1 MVKLHDLLTGS
12 TNGAQRRL
20 SLPEYRQIE
29 LYTKRKAL
37 VFAPAEP
44 RQDDL
49 VTDELRGVFSAFLV
63 LDSYVQSQTPDC
75 DGKTTWQRAAGMPR
89 NTMSERVVAELYR
102 ILRVAWSVA
111 FTPQGRVTIDDGI
124 IWFNGT
130 VHKLALQLAITPIGL
145 QLLESATAY
154 YLESLRQPYPEAYV
168 AAMLSQY
175 FFDISGELK
184 RYFDEDRV
192 LYQFRRTSR
201 FNRHARFDCDN
212 PKTEVEGDFLRIEIS
227 PLYRDATLYPIDF
240 FIVYRDILYIIP
252 VEALTD
258 GALPFAEMDKWRAR
272 TPDGVT
278 LPASFR
284 QRFGRET
291 AAINQPMT

>member
-12 TNGAQRRL
+12 TNGSIRRL

-29 LYTKRKAL
+29 LYTKRRAL
-37 VFAPAEP
+37 TFAPDDP
-44 RQDDL
+44 QQDL
-49 VTDELRGVFSAFLV
+49 IADELRGVFNAFTV
-63 LDSYVQSQTPDC
+63 LDSYVQSRTPDA
-75 DGKTTWQRAAGMPR
+75 DGKTTWQRAAAMPR
-89 NTMSERVVAELYR
+89 GTMSERVAAELYR

-111 FTPQGRVTIDDGI
+111 FTPQGRVNVEDGI

-145 QLLESATAY
+145 VLLESATAY

-175 FFDISGELK
+175 FFDITGELK
-184 RYFDEDRV
+184 RFFDEDRV
-192 LYQFRRTSR
+192 LYQFRRTGR

-212 PKTEVEGDFLRIEIS
+212 PKTEIEGDFLQIEIS

-240 FIVYRDILYIIP
+240 FVVHRDVLYIIP

-258 GALPFAEMDKWRAR
+258 SALPLAELDKWRAR
-272 TPDGVT
+272 TPDGIT

-284 QRFGRET
+284 QRFGREV

>member
-12 TNGAQRRL
+12 TNGSLRRL

-29 LYTKRKAL
+29 LYTKRRAL
-37 VFAPAEP
+37 TFADDHSQ
-44 RQDDL
+44 QDL
-49 VTDELRGVFSAFLV
+49 IADELRGVFSAFTV
-63 LDSYVQSQTPDC
+63 LDSYVQSRTPDS
-75 DGKTTWQRAAGMPR
+75 DGKTTWQRAAAMPR
-89 NTMSERVVAELYR
+89 DTMSERVAAELYR

-111 FTPQGRVTIDDGI
+111 FTPQGRVTVEDGI

-130 VHKLALQLAITPIGL
+130 VHKLALSLAITPIGL
-145 QLLESATAY
+145 VLLESATAY

-175 FFDISGELK
+175 FFDITGELK
-184 RYFDEDRV
+184 RFFDEDRV

-212 PKTEVEGDFLRIEIS
+212 PKTDIEGDFLRIEIS
-227 PLYRDATLYPIDF
+227 PLYRDASLYPIDF
-240 FIVYRDILYIIP
+240 FIVHRDVLYIIP

-258 GALPFAEMDKWRAR
+258 GALPLAELDKWRAR

>member
-1 MVKLHDLLTGS
+1 MVKLQDLLTGS
-12 TNGAQRRL
+12 TYGSHRRL

-37 VFAPAEP
+37 VFAADEP
-44 RQDDL
+44 QQDL
-49 VTDELRGVFSAFLV
+49 ITDELRGVFSAFLV
-63 LDSYVQSQTPDC
+63 LDSYVQSQTPDS
-75 DGKTTWQRAAGMPR
+75 DGKTTWQRCAGMPR
-89 NTMSERVVAELYR
+89 GTMSERVVAELYR

-212 PKTEVEGDFLRIEIS
+212 PKTEVEGEFLRVEIS

-240 FIVYRDILYIIP
+240 FIVFRDVLHIIP

-258 GALPFAEMDKWRAR
+258 GALPFADLDKWRAR
-272 TPDGVT
+272 TPDGIT

>member
-1 MVKLHDLLTGS
+1 MVKLQDLLTGS
-12 TNGAQRRL
+12 TNGSQRRL

-37 VFAPAEP
+37 VFAPAES

-49 VTDELRGVFSAFLV
+49 ITDELRGVFGSFLA

-75 DGKTTWQRAAGMPR
+75 DGKTTWQRCAGMPR

-175 FFDISGELK
+175 FFDISSELK

-227 PLYRDATLYPIDF
+227 PLYRDAALYPIDF
-240 FIVYRDILYIIP
+240 FIVFRDVLHIIP

-258 GALPFAEMDKWRAR
+258 GTLPFADMDKWRAR
-272 TPDGVT
+272 TPDGIT

>member
-12 TNGAQRRL
+12 TNGSLRRL

-29 LYTKRKAL
+29 LYSKRKAL
-37 VFAPAEP
+37 VFAADEP
-44 RQDDL
+44 QQDL
-49 VTDELRGVFSAFLV
+49 ITDELRGVFSAFMV
-63 LDSYVQSQTPDC
+63 LDSYVQSRTPDS

-89 NTMSERVVAELYR
+89 GTMSERVVAELYR

-111 FTPQGRVTIDDGI
+111 FTPQGRITIDDGI

-192 LYQFRRTSR
+192 LYQFRRTGR

-258 GALPFAEMDKWRAR
+258 GALPFAELDRWRAR
-272 TPDGVT
+272 TPDGLT
-278 LPASFR
+278 LPAAFR